1 MAVSPTL
8 IPCDPC
14 KCYGV
19 GGAEKWEGQG
29 QKIIPELIPCTTSNE
44 TCCQKSKDPV
54 HVSITS
60 CLCSPNKIAAGGNIT
75 KWTTQ
80 AWCVCA
86 AWDSELLAGSSRTDS
101 PLTCIFY
108 GFFKWKMFWETH
120 MCLCVSVCVCVIC
133 LLSKCNN
140 ANRALSTDCFAS

>member
-60 CLCSPNKIAAGGNIT
+60 CLCSPNRIAGQPGGISPNGRL
-75 KWTTQ
+75 KPD
-80 AWCVCA
+80 VCA
-86 AWDSELLAGSSRTDS
+86 LLGTQSCLQAVQGQIVHSPAYFMVSSSERCSGK
-101 PLTCIFY
+101 CI
-108 GFFKWKMFWETH
+108 
-120 MCLCVSVCVCVIC
+120 CVCVCVC
-133 LLSKCNN
+133 YL
-140 ANRALSTDCFAS
+140 FAFKV